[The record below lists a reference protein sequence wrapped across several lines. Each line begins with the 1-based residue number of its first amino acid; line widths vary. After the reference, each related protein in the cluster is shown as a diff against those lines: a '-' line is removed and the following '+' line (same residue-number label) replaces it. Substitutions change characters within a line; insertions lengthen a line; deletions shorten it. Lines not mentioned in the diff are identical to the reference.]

1 MKIGFFGT
9 PEIGAYCLES
19 LVREHDI
26 VFAVSQEDKPQG
38 RSLRLVRSPVSSVA
52 ERLGIPVF
60 TPGTLK
66 DEALPATLA
75 EFRADIFVVVAYGKI
90 IPSNIF
96 NIPEHGSIN
105 LHPSLLP
112 HLRGAAPVESAILEG
127 ASESGITIQRI
138 TERLDAGDILAQ
150 ESLLIDPDM
159 TAGDLYEQVLPRG
172 ADLMMRVLSSL
183 SSGTC
188 VSRKQNESE
197 ATYCGKIT
205 KENARID
212 WGRSVTEIHN
222 MIRAYNPKPVAWTSF
237 RGSSL
242 RILKSKMFNDEEM
255 KLAPGEIAVFRK
267 KRIIVG
273 TDGVPIEILSLQP
286 ENKKVMDG
294 LSFINGY
301 RIMPGDSFS

>member
-19 LVREHDI
+19 LAREHEV

-52 ERLGIPVF
+52 ERLGIPVI
-60 TPGTLK
+60 TPKTLKDDNLPGTL
-66 DEALPATLA
+66 
-75 EFRADIFVVVAYGKI
+75 ADFGADVFVVVAYGKI
-90 IPSNIF
+90 IPARIF
-96 NIPEHGSIN
+96 ELPKHRSIN

-150 ESLLIDPDM
+150 ESFPIDPEM
-159 TAGDLYEQVLPRG
+159 TAGDAYELVLPRG
-172 ADLMMRVLSSL
+172 ADLLLHVLSSI

-188 VSRKQNESE
+188 VPRAQNESD

-212 WGRSVTEIHN
+212 WERTASEIHN
-222 MIRAYNPKPVAWTSF
+222 QIRAYNPKPVAWTSF

-242 RILKSKMFNDEEM
+242 RILKSRMFSDEEM
-255 KLAPGEIAVFRK
+255 RLSPGEITVFRK
-267 KRIIVG
+267 KRIIAG
-273 TDGVPIEILSLQP
+273 TADMPVEILSLQP

-301 RIMPGDSFS
+301 RIASGDSFS